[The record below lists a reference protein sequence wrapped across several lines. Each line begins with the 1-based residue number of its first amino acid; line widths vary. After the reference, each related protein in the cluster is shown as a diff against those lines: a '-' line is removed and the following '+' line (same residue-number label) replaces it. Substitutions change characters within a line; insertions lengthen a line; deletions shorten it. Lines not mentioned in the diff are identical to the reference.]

1 MESIHTRI
9 WQEEAEP
16 DNAFAAASSYCHG
29 YDVYGELLG
38 KASWIEYLF
47 LLFRGEAPTP
57 QQAKLLEGL
66 AVALANPGPR
76 DAAVHAAMCG
86 GVGGST
92 SASCLMAALAVGAGA
107 SGGAREVRLAMENWL
122 ENGTDLSLWQT
133 SLVTSPVADPADVWP
148 APGHPPGFD
157 PHGVRCT
164 TPVLQTLK
172 HLVNSEC
179 GPSLAWLQSNRTQLE
194 SAAALPLAMTGV
206 AAAALHDLG
215 CSPAQGEM
223 LHLLLR
229 LPGSAVHALE
239 QKEYGH
245 KNFPFF
251 EIDLQNDPGPVQSS
265 STPLPLVGMGEYS
278 AEKI

>member
-1 MESIHTRI
+1 METIHTRI

-16 DNAFAAASSYCHG
+16 DNAFAALSCHCNG
-29 YDVYGELLG
+29 YDVYGELLT

-66 AVALANPGPR
+66 AIALANPGPR

-107 SGGAREVRLAMENWL
+107 SGGAREVRLAMENWQAH
-122 ENGTDLSLWQT
+122 GTDLSLWQT
-133 SLVTSPVADPADVWP
+133 ALASTPVADPADVWP

-164 TPVLQTLK
+164 TPVLQTLA
-172 HLVNSEC
+172 HLVNC
-179 GPSLAWLQSNRTQLE
+179 GCAPSLTWLQTHRVQLE
-194 SAAALPLAMTGV
+194 SAAKLPLAMIGV
-206 AAAALHDLG
+206 AAAALRDLG
-215 CSPAQGEM
+215 CTPAQGEM
-223 LHLLLR
+223 LCLLLR
-229 LPGSAVHALE
+229 LPGAAAHALE
-239 QKEYGH
+239 QNEYGH

-251 EIDLQNDPGPVQSS
+251 SVELENDPGVAQGVENPIEVK
-265 STPLPLVGMGEYS
+265 V
-278 AEKI
+278 KV